1 MVPMAWILELDGV
14 IWRGQQPIPGSAEAV
29 ERLRAAGEQVWFV
42 TNNAL
47 PRRGEVADKL
57 RAHGIDPGDRV
68 VTSPMAA
75 ASLVESGH
83 QVLAC
88 AGAGVVEALEER
100 GAVVVDASAPEATDG
115 RRFDAVVVGLH
126 LSFDY
131 QRMAAAATAVRAGAR
146 LLATNDDTTY
156 PAADGVLL
164 PGAGSILASIERA
177 SGATA
182 IVAGKPYAPMA
193 DLVRELAGPT
203 GVAVGD
209 RADTDGRFAAAL
221 GYPFGLVLTGV
232 TRPEDLPVQPTPE
245 IVAADLATLVA
256 QALGS

>member
-1 MVPMAWILELDGV
+1 MVPMAWILDLDGV

-75 ASLVESGH
+75 ASLVEPGH

-177 SGATA
+177 SGAT
-182 IVAGKPYAPMA
+182 
-193 DLVRELAGPT
+193 
-203 GVAVGD
+203 
-209 RADTDGRFAAAL
+209 DGRFAAAL

-232 TRPEDLPVQPTPE
+232 TRPEDMPVQPTPE